1 MIGDGGNSG
10 FMGFGLLGL
19 WVFGCLI
26 FFFFVGF
33 GCDCG
38 LWLKWQFGGCVGGG
52 LVAVGMVAV
61 GGVAGCG
68 CVGGGLI
75 FFFFFLP
82 WAVLGNGCGC
92 VGGGHMKVVAVGCGC
107 HMKVVTGGVCGCDNC
122 V

>member
-1 MIGDGGNSG
+1 MIGDHGNSG

-26 FFFFVGF
+26 FFFFFVGF

-38 LWLKWQFGGCVGGG
+38 LWLKWRFG
-52 LVAVGMVAV
+52 
-61 GGVAGCG
+61 G

-75 FFFFFLP
+75 FFFFFFFLP
-82 WAVLGNGCGC
+82 RAVLGYGCGC
-92 VGGGHMKVVAVGCGC
+92 VGGGHMKFVAVGCGC
-107 HMKVVTGGVCGCDNC
+107 HMKVVASGVCGCDNC

>member
-1 MIGDGGNSG
+1 
-10 FMGFGLLGL
+10 MGF
-19 WVFGCLI
+19 WVFD

-38 LWLKWQFGGCVGGG
+38 LWLKWRFSGCVGGG
-52 LVAVGMVAV
+52 LVAVVVVAV
-61 GGVAGCG
+61 GCVAGCG

-75 FFFFFLP
+75 FFFFFFLP
-82 WAVLGNGCGC
+82 WAVLGYGCGC

-107 HMKVVTGGVCGCDNC
+107 HMKVVAGGVCGCDNC